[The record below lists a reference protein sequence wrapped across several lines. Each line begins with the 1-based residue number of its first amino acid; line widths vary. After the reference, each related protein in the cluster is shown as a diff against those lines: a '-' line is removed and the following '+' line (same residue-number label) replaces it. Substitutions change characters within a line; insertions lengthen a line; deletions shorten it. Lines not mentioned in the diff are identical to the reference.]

1 MLGNIIKITLMLKY
15 PIGVQ
20 TFDEIRT
27 EEYVYVDKTEHIFR
41 LADAGKYYFLSR
53 PRRFG
58 KSLLLSTIQAYFEG
72 KKDLFEGL
80 AIAGLEKE
88 WAAYPVL
95 RMDLGGATYKTKIDL
110 DTRLAQVFAEWEEL
124 YGITTV
130 YPTPAARFSEIIK
143 AAACRTG
150 RSVVILVDEY
160 DKPIIDSLEN
170 EELREYFR
178 STLQGVYSVI
188 KTQDDKIR
196 FGLLTGV
203 TKIGKLSV
211 FSGLNN
217 LKDISMLPAYSD
229 ICGITERELVSQL
242 SAGVSE
248 MAAANNLTDGEC
260 LERLKDMYDGYHFC
274 ASGEG
279 VYNPFS
285 LLNALQDKD
294 FNDYWFETGTPSFL
308 VSLIKNTSYDISSLQ
323 GEEVDSS
330 LLVSVNAA
338 FANPI
343 PLLYQSGYLTI
354 TGYDRE
360 VGLYRLDFPN
370 KEVKNGFLSFV
381 LQYSTSSTVSGKTLI
396 ARLHRAVRDGRPED
410 MMKELEAFFAR
421 KNYQIQADEEK
432 DFQYAVSTIFE
443 LLSEDVQTERQTSN
457 GRIDVLMQT
466 DRFVYI
472 LEIKVNESADAAL
485 RQIEEKGYARPFV
498 NDGRRIF
505 CIGVCFSTLTRRI
518 EEWKVDK
525 ELK

>member
-1 MLGNIIKITLMLKY
+1 MLMLKY

-20 TFDEIRT
+20 TFEEIRT
-27 EEYVYVDKTEHIFR
+27 GGYVYVDKTEHVYR
-41 LADAGKYYFLSR
+41 LADGGKYYFLSR

-95 RMDLGGATYKTKIDL
+95 RMDLGGATYKTKTDL

-285 LLNALQDKD
+285 LLNALQDKE

-308 VSLIKNTSYDISSLQ
+308 VSLIKNTSYDISALQ

-330 LLVSVNAA
+330 LLVSVNSA

-396 ARLHRAVRDGRPED
+396 ARIHRALRDGRPED
-410 MMKELEAFFAR
+410 MMKELDAFFSR

-443 LLSEDVQTERQTSN
+443 LLSEDVQTEKQTSN
-457 GRIDVLMQT
+457 GRIDLLMQT
-466 DRFVYI
+466 SKYI
-472 LEIKVNESADAAL
+472 YVMEIKVNDSADSAL
-485 RQIEEKGYARPFV
+485 RQIEEKGYARPFA
-498 NDGRRIF
+498 NDGRKVFR
-505 CIGVCFSTLTRRI
+505 IGVNFSTRTRRI
-518 EEWKVDK
+518 EDWKIEQGIK
-525 ELK
+525 TKAI